1 MKNLVLSR
9 SCFSSKWSSG
19 QVNCSSDERA
29 EILHQIPT
37 SFCVKSK
44 CSWKTITYSSRN
56 TTFRQMFV
64 CARKM
69 HFWWLCRNFWA
80 KNGRSTY
87 WNPEIDEKNRICW
100 KKISKLSSRTEKI
113 SLVNS
118 AETRLSLVTF
128 FPLQVTKRYEEPNSF
143 EKMVSPE
150 IVGL

>member
-19 QVNCSSDERA
+19 QEKGSSDEHA

-44 CSWKTITYSSRN
+44 SSWKTITFSSRN

-69 HFWWLCRNFWA
+69 HFWRLCRNFWA

-87 WNPEIDEKNRICW
+87 WNPEIDEKNRIWW
-100 KKISKLSSRTEKI
+100 KKISKVSSRTEKI

-118 AETRLSLVTF
+118 AETRLSVVKF
-128 FPLQVTKRYEEPNSF
+128 RPLQVTKRYEELYSF
-143 EKMVSPE
+143 EKMVSLQ
-150 IVGL
+150 IVCL